1 MEDIIQS
8 RSKQAVEVQF
18 SRKFNPVDTVHAYFN
33 NLAVA
38 SCETHKHL
46 GLLLDNRLTFD
57 CHVEE
62 MILRANKG
70 IGLMNVLRIY
80 LPTNS
85 FLTIYKA
92 FTRPHLDYGD
102 VVYGYPENL
111 SFMQII
117 ESVQY
122 NVSLEIT
129 GCVRGTPRDKLYSEL
144 DLENLTERRFYRKL
158 LAF

>member
-1 MEDIIQS
+1 MEDVIQS
-8 RSKQAVEVQF
+8 RSKQAVENQF
-18 SRKFNPVDTVHAYFN
+18 SRKFNPVDTLHAYFN

-46 GLLLDNRLTFD
+46 GILLDNRLAFD
-57 CHVEE
+57 RHVEE

-70 IGLMNVLRIY
+70 IGVINLLRIY

-85 FLTIYKA
+85 LLTIYKG

-102 VVYGYPENL
+102 VVYGYPGNA

-117 ESVQY
+117 ESIQY
-122 NVSLEIT
+122 NASFEIT
-129 GCVRGTPRDKLYSEL
+129 GCFHGTPRDKLYSEL
-144 DLENLTERRFYRKL
+144 GLESLTDRQFYRML

>member
-1 MEDIIQS
+1 
-8 RSKQAVEVQF
+8 
-18 SRKFNPVDTVHAYFN
+18 
-33 NLAVA
+33 
-38 SCETHKHL
+38 
-46 GLLLDNRLTFD
+46 
-57 CHVEE
+57 
-62 MILRANKG
+62 
-70 IGLMNVLRIY
+70 MNMLRIY

-85 FLTIYKA
+85 LLTIYKA
-92 FTRPHLDYGD
+92 CTRPHLDYGD

-122 NVSLEIT
+122 NASLEIT

-144 DLENLTERRFYRKL
+144 GLESLTERRFYRKL